1 MTWLKIL
8 LLVFSGIV
16 ESLKY
21 SVSIVLILKMFN
33 INFSQLYKQ
42 LTIV

>member
-8 LLVFSGIV
+8 LLLFSGIV

-21 SVSIVLILKMFN
+21 SVSIVLILMFN